1 MQLFFKFFSL
11 FSCCFSRTNEVGFL
25 IIYFSNCIIF
35 SCFKGKRKRHK
46 ISTLL
51 IFNLQRIVSQFS
63 FLTCRL
69 TSNFR
74 TKFTIIYVFS
84 FPPRLIQREK
94 MFDAGKLVTR
104 NLTLVFYYYL
114 MCHCELS
121 LEGYWSVS
129 TKLG

>member
-1 MQLFFKFFSL
+1 MRGRRSSSRRSSAGGSSRIYYVVYDISHQLYS
-11 FSCCFSRTNEVGFL
+11 
-25 IIYFSNCIIF
+25 IF
-35 SCFKGKRKRHK
+35 VFKGKRKRNK

-63 FLTCRL
+63 FLISRL

-74 TKFTIIYVFS
+74 TKLTIIYVFS

-121 LEGYWSVS
+121 LEGYWSIS
-129 TKLG
+129 IKLS